1 MRRITIGST
10 ISHYKITEQVG
21 EEGMGVVYKAQD
33 AARRSPII
41 KNPCEPMFSYTYAR
55 PQGGTGRK
63 LDLQL
68 VS

>member
-1 MRRITIGST
+1 MQRITIGGT

-21 EEGMGVVYKAQD
+21 EGGMGVVYKTQD

-41 KNPCEPMFSYTYAR
+41 KNPCEPMFSYTYTR